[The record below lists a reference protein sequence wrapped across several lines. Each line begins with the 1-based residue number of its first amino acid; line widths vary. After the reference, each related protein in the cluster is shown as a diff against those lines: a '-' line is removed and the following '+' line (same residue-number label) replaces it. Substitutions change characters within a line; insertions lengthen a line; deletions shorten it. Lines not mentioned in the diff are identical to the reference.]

1 MSQPLKSRK
10 TVAIAFAVLVIA
22 VAVLSGCKDSRD
34 NELVYVIPPDDQVDV
49 LEKQWTPFVDY
60 LSGQLNR
67 PVRLV
72 IGADYAAVVE
82 AMKYGHADIAVTG
95 ASGYAMASQEIDIEV
110 LVAEVMA
117 STGEP
122 SYRSYIIVRSDSGII
137 QLSDLNGKSF
147 AFTDVGST
155 SGYLMPNYILA
166 KNGITIGKEYF
177 GGAQYVVIEAVLN
190 GTTDAGSIAEQ
201 YWRQGINEDIFRES
215 ELDII
220 CISDP
225 IPGTATWVRKDMSPE
240 LKQQI
245 TQALVNIPQEVMD
258 ATGRGDDINGYAV
271 MNDSDY
277 DVIRDLRETLGLDE

>member
-1 MSQPLKSRK
+1 MTVVCVLYGCNVLQPVPS
-10 TVAIAFAVLVIA
+10 
-22 VAVLSGCKDSRD
+22 D
-34 NELVYVIPPDDQVDV
+34 ELVYVIPPDDDV
-49 LEKQWTPFVDY
+49 AVLQKQLTPLVDY
-60 LSGQLNR
+60 LSAQLGR

-72 IGADYAAVVE
+72 IGADCAAVVE
-82 AMKYGHADIAVTG
+82 AMKYGHADIAKSG
-95 ASGYAMASQEIDIEV
+95 ASNYTTATQEVNVEV

-122 SYRSYIIVRSDSGII
+122 SYRAYIITHSGSGIT

-147 AFTDVGST
+147 AFTDIGST
-155 SGYLMPNYILA
+155 SGYLMPSYIFA
-166 KNGITIGKEYF
+166 KNDVHIGKEYF

-201 YWRQGINEDIFRES
+201 YYRQGINEGIFEES

-225 IPGTATWVRKDMSPE
+225 IPGTATWVRKDMDSE
-240 LKQQI
+240 LKAQI
-245 TQALVNIPQEVMD
+245 TQALVNVPQEVMD

-271 MNDSDY
+271 MTDSDY